1 MQISLLIAAVAAVAA
16 EPPWYQKTWYPYL
29 FDCSDSADWRDQYDS
44 ACSAHSANEC
54 DVETRSACP
63 QTCGLCTPSSPKMV
77 IATPPIMAAAVAF
90 LFIAY
95 LYVRIDAF
103 PTGAEVGL
111 ARVDELSLKIKSGAR
126 QFLETEYAYLAV
138 FVVGLALTL
147 FFLFYLTEDE
157 NAYTIALSVSLS
169 FVTGATLSASAGWWG
184 MMVAT
189 DGNAKTTA
197 ACAGDRANGVPGSLN
212 AGLNVAF
219 STGAVMGFAVV
230 GLGLAGV
237 STAYVVLCSIYG
249 DDDQALVMQCLA
261 GFGFGASS
269 IALFARVAGGI
280 YTKAAD
286 VGADLVGKVEAGIDE
301 DDPHNPAV
309 IADNV
314 GDNVGDV
321 AGMGAD
327 LFESYVGSIIAA
339 ASLAV
344 TQAQKEGDTL
354 QGKSTQAIALAFLL
368 PAVGIVAS
376 TIGFFA
382 VNTSA
387 QGKGWDVHL
396 GTLMW
401 ALEKG
406 MYLAAALFTAGAYV
420 CVVQICGLGTNI
432 FACVIIGLAAGMA
445 IGKVTE
451 YFTSFDFGPVMSI
464 KDRGMTGP
472 ATVVIQGLGVG
483 MISCVPPTLVLSVAI
498 VSTSALGGAYGV
510 AISAVG
516 MLSTLGITLATDA
529 YGPVAD
535 NAGGLAELS
544 HLGKEVRDITDS
556 LDALGNTTAATGK
569 GFAIGS
575 AVLTALSLLS
585 AFKNKINDPTGYDV
599 GDPVVLSGVLTGAML
614 PYLFAA
620 LTMISV
626 GKAAAEIISE
636 VRWQFKHIRNAKG
649 ISLGECIRVYTEKA
663 EEFGEGVYRAAPE
676 DEVEPD
682 SDKCVAI
689 STRSS
694 VREMIAPGAYAV
706 LAPLMGG
713 FLVGPRFLM
722 GLLAGAIT
730 SGCMLAI
737 MMANAGGAWDN
748 SKKLC
753 EKLGLKKSKDPAKKE
768 QQKACVVG
776 DTVGDPFKD
785 TSGPALNILI
795 KLMSMVSL
803 TVAPLLKDHKDY
815 DHWEYG
821 LIPTAIFVVLTLI
834 LGPMMNILTWDD
846 PLANMVSGDAP
857 EDMGKGSSSRSYEPL
872 GLPTT
877 GNRRNTVC
885 KVIGRLLGGGGGV
898 HQNLVTP

>member
-1 MQISLLIAAVAAVAA
+1 
-16 EPPWYQKTWYPYL
+16 
-29 FDCSDSADWRDQYDS
+29 
-44 ACSAHSANEC
+44 
-54 DVETRSACP
+54 
-63 QTCGLCTPSSPKMV
+63 
-77 IATPPIMAAAVAF
+77 
-90 LFIAY
+90 
-95 LYVRIDAF
+95 
-103 PTGAEVGL
+103 
-111 ARVDELSLKIKSGAR
+111 
-126 QFLETEYAYLAV
+126 
-138 FVVGLALTL
+138 
-147 FFLFYLTEDE
+147 
-157 NAYTIALSVSLS
+157 
-169 FVTGATLSASAGWWG
+169 

-197 ACAGDRANGVPGSLN
+197 AAAGNKKTGKRGSLN
-212 AGLNVAF
+212 DGLSVAF
-219 STGAVMGFAVV
+219 ATGAVMGFAVV
-230 GLGLAGV
+230 GLGLTGATLCYIVLSQNIAGGF
-237 STAYVVLCSIYG
+237 TA
-249 DDDQALVMQCLA
+249 AKTMQCLA

-327 LFESYVGSIIAA
+327 LFESYVGSLIAA
-339 ASLAV
+339 ATLAV
-344 TQAQKEGDTL
+344 SQSKIEGSAIAGQAEE
-354 QGKSTQAIALAFLL
+354 AVALAFLL
-368 PAVGIVAS
+368 PAIGIVCS
-376 TIGFFA
+376 IVGFFF
-382 VNTSA
+382 VSTKEE
-387 QGKGWDVHL
+387 GKGWDVSL
-396 GTLMW
+396 GALMF

-406 MYLAAALFTAGAYV
+406 MYVAGALFVVLAYFGTV
-420 CVVQICGLGTNI
+420 SVLGLSINIWYCVVLGLVAGI
-432 FACVIIGLAAGMA
+432 IIG
-445 IGKVTE
+445 KFTE
-451 YFTSFDFGPVMSI
+451 YFTSFDFGPVISI

-483 MISCVPPTLVLSVAI
+483 MISCVPPTVVLGVAI
-498 VSTSALGGAYGV
+498 VGTATLGGSYGV

-535 NAGGLAELS
+535 NAGGLAEMAF
-544 HLGKEVRDITDS
+544 LGKEVRAITDS

-585 AFKNKINDPTGYDV
+585 AFKDSIQVDGLHRTFDV
-599 GDPVVLSGVLTGAML
+599 GEPIVLAGVLFGAML

-626 GKAAAEIISE
+626 GKAAAEIITE
-636 VRWQFKHIRNAKG
+636 VREQFKSHKNAYG
-649 ISLGECIRVYTEKA
+649 FTLGQCIRLYTEMYEKH
-663 EEFGEGVYRAAPE
+663 GEGNWKAPPE
-676 DEVEPD
+676 KEVMPD
-682 SDKCVAI
+682 SDKCVLI

-694 VREMIAPGAYAV
+694 VREMIAPGTYAV
-706 LAPLMGG
+706 LAPLIGG
-713 FLVGPRFLM
+713 FLIGPRFLM
-722 GLLAGAIT
+722 GLLAGAIA

-753 EKLGLKKSKDPAKKE
+753 EKLGLKKSSNPADRE
-768 QQKACVVG
+768 LQKACVVG

-803 TVAPLLKDHKDY
+803 TVAPLLKSYGSAPDNQGDFE
-815 DHWEYG
+815 HWEYG
-821 LIPTAIFVVLTLI
+821 LWPLGIFVLMTFVLSSKAV
-834 LGPMMNILTWDD
+834 NILTWDD
-846 PLANMVSGDAP
+846 PLAEMVSD
-857 EDMGKGSSSRSYEPL
+857 KKPL
-872 GLPTT
+872 L
-877 GNRRNTVC
+877 
-885 KVIGRLLGGGGGV
+885 
-898 HQNLVTP
+898 